1 MCNYSVFKFTNF
13 LKEVFQRHK
22 ELHNLGWCTD
32 FHVHAVDETIKF
44 EFNNKMPK
52 RNDKNGIFSCYYCS
66 FSLIFKRNNK
76 NGFKKN
82 KEKEKALRFGF
93 IIRDALDY
101 KTDEN
106 ARKVIDCISSVS
118 LVKALESVT
127 GQHYGC
133 NCYYCKL
140 YNVIIEKLLERKHTY
155 LIAPETLDYKEKEPP
170 FPFYDNWH
178 RYR

>member
-22 ELHNLGWCTD
+22 ELHNMGWCTD

-76 NGFKKN
+76 NGFKK
-82 KEKEKALRFGF
+82 K
-93 IIRDALDY
+93 
-101 KTDEN
+101 
-106 ARKVIDCISSVS
+106 
-118 LVKALESVT
+118 
-127 GQHYGC
+127 
-133 NCYYCKL
+133 
-140 YNVIIEKLLERKHTY
+140 
-155 LIAPETLDYKEKEPP
+155 
-170 FPFYDNWH
+170 
-178 RYR
+178 